1 MFAWLGSPELKVGAL
16 VVVVSGLIGV
26 MAMKVAEGPGMFTGQ
41 KIYVFHADSAGG
53 LVQNSAVKM
62 AGIKIGLIREI
73 ILEDGR
79 AKIIIGVNGDARV
92 GQHARVFL
100 KSDGILGDKHVEMTP
115 GPSDDPELPPGSE
128 IETAGGKGGGADDVM
143 AEVGKVTKSL
153 NEFME
158 TLNKSTREGAIDS
171 RLGRI
176 MSNIEG
182 ITADLKQVTGRNKDR
197 IAQIVDRVQHLAE
210 NVDKFLNE
218 DTFNHVN
225 RVAKNVDEV
234 TTKINK
240 GEGTL
245 GRLINDEATIEKINT
260 AVDNVNKFLGP
271 FGQLET
277 SVDFH
282 SEFLKDNG
290 NKSFLGVRIQP
301 GLDRYYE
308 LDVISDTSG
317 VTRSVSNESVV
328 DGQKHTSEETTTF
341 KNRYK
346 ITGLFAKNFWDFTF
360 KAGIIENYGGAGVDY
375 FVNGDR
381 NLRLSFEAF
390 NFNQLQLRAFVRW
403 YFFKGIYFQGG
414 GDNLLA
420 NADMNSSVFV
430 GAGVFLTNDD
440 LKAFATRISF

>member
-1 MFAWLGSPELKVGAL
+1 MLTWLGSPELKVGLL

-26 MAMKVAEGPGMFTGQ
+26 MAMKVAEGPGMFSGQ
-41 KIYVFHADSAGG
+41 KTYVFHSDTAGG

-73 ILEDGR
+73 ILEEGR
-79 AKIIIGVNGDARV
+79 AKIIIGVNGDAKV

-153 NEFME
+153 NDFME
-158 TLNKSTREGAIDS
+158 TLNKSTKEGALDS

-176 MSNIEG
+176 LGNIED
-182 ITADLKQVTGRNKDR
+182 ITADLKHVTGQNKDR
-197 IAQIVDRVQHLAE
+197 IGEIIRRVQHLAE
-210 NVDKFLNE
+210 NVDKYLSEESFA
-218 DTFNHVN
+218 HVN
-225 RVAKNVDEV
+225 HALKNIDEV
-234 TTKINK
+234 TGKINK

-245 GRLINDEATIEKINT
+245 GRLVNDEATVEKINT
-260 AVDNVNKFLGP
+260 AVDNVNKFLGSAN
-271 FGQLET
+271 QLET

-282 SEFLKDNG
+282 SEFMSDNG

-308 LDVISDTSG
+308 LDVISDTNG
-317 VTRSVSNESVV
+317 VTRSVSTESTI
-328 DGQKHTSEETTTF
+328 DGTKHTSDETTTF

-360 KAGIIENYGGAGVDY
+360 KAGIIENYGGAGIDY
-375 FVNGDR
+375 FVNGNR
-381 NLRLSFEAF
+381 NLRLSAEAF
-390 NFNQLQLRAFVRW
+390 NFNQLQIRTFVR
-403 YFFKGIYFQGG
+403 YNFFKGIYVVSG
-414 GDNLLA
+414 GDNLMG
-420 NADMNSSVFV
+420 NADGKASFFV

-440 LKAFATRISF
+440 LKTFATRISF